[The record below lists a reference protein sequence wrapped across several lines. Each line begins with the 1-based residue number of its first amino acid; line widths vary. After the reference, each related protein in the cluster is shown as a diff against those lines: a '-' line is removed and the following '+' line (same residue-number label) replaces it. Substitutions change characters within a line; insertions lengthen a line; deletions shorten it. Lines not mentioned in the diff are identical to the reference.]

1 MISGKIYNHIKL
13 TELRILKNL
22 IKNINHQDLKQYY
35 KNYVSSIFIILEEC
49 SFGPKLWFTIQNRY
63 RYEHFFTFYL
73 IPSLLCVPHWG
84 MWHPVTNWSWQEMC
98 WVGGWGIVTT
108 EVGVGDGRLLLRN
121 GRRRDTTRISV
132 RGQSGSYDSHNGPS
146 NSKESWP
153 EHLTSNTTSV
163 CSKIRCYCFSKLLI
177 LKFIARA
184 ESIINKT

>member
-49 SFGPKLWFTIQNRY
+49 SFGAKIVVYFTESILIWTFLHFLLDSFTVCSSLGDVTSSDQLKLTRDV
-63 RYEHFFTFYL
+63 L
-73 IPSLLCVPHWG
+73 
-84 MWHPVTNWSWQEMC
+84 
-98 WVGGWGIVTT
+98 GGWGIVTT

-121 GRRRDTTRISV
+121 GRRRDTTHISV
-132 RGQSGSYDSHNGPS
+132 CGQSGSYDSHNGPS

-153 EHLTSNTTSV
+153 EHLTSNTFRLF
-163 CSKIRCYCFSKLLI
+163 K
-177 LKFIARA
+177 
-184 ESIINKT
+184 N